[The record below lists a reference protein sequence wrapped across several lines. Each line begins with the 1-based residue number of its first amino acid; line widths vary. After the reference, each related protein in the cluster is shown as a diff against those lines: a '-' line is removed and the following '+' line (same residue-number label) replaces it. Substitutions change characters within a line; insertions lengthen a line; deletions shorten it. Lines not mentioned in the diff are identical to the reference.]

1 MKRTNTQPSAPL
13 PGSSFSPDARK
24 IPNNVQLET
33 GRRRSSRNGAVIFG
47 LVVFALAVAVV
58 LAVAQMAFGN
68 IGVGALVLAAVAG
81 WLAVSSVHIV
91 LEWEKAVVLRLGK
104 FNRVAGPGV
113 VFTWPIIEFYTLRVD
128 QRVSATYFG
137 AEETLTSDLV
147 PINVD
152 AVVFW
157 MVFSAKKAC
166 VEVEDY
172 AAAVSWVAQTAM
184 RKAIGR
190 ATVAEVAMRRDQLD
204 AELKE
209 ALEEKLSPWGIDI
222 IDVEVRD
229 IVVPKELQAA
239 MAAEAVAERKKNARM
254 VLAEVERDISEML
267 KDASEVYDGDQ
278 DALRLRTMHLAYE
291 SVEKSGGTL
300 VIPSAFSEGFVDPSG
315 AVGGAGGAGG
325 AGARGAQ
332 RARGARSKKKFRY
345 ITNEI
350 SGKNVTIITKFPFKA
365 MKAVRH
371 EAKNRTST
379 LRLEPCHRQEA
390 LGCQRCTPSGKDV
403 FRPGVRPTE
412 LQTRSSH
419 RLFRPAAVLRPF
431 RVGHHAGSPSSA
443 DRSIVANHRG
453 PRRHL
458 AVLRRG
464 AGVPPRAHF
473 AEVLL

>member
-1 MKRTNTQPSAPL
+1 MGLFRRNRIEH
-13 PGSSFSPDARK
+13 DAQGERK
-24 IPNNVQLET
+24 L
-33 GRRRSSRNGAVIFG
+33 AVIVVPLYFINRRAKAG
-47 LVVFALAVAVV
+47 KSVKKPLVANLCGFFLVMFAVGFLVPFLLTFAFVSPLTIAASAAVGFVVATSVRIAPQWERVAV
-58 LAVAQMAFGN
+58 LRFG
-68 IGVGALVLAAVAG
+68 
-81 WLAVSSVHIV
+81 
-91 LEWEKAVVLRLGK
+91 R
-104 FNRVAGPGV
+104 FNRVAGPGI
-113 VFTWPIIEFYTLRVD
+113 VFTWPIVEFYTLRVD

-325 AGARGAQ
+325 AGG
-332 RARGARSKKKFRY
+332 
-345 ITNEI
+345 
-350 SGKNVTIITKFPFKA
+350 
-365 MKAVRH
+365 
-371 EAKNRTST
+371 
-379 LRLEPCHRQEA
+379 
-390 LGCQRCTPSGKDV
+390 
-403 FRPGVRPTE
+403 PG
-412 LQTRSSH
+412 
-419 RLFRPAAVLRPF
+419 
-431 RVGHHAGSPSSA
+431 SA
-443 DRSIVANHRG
+443 T
-453 PRRHL
+453 
-458 AVLRRG
+458 G
-464 AGVPPRAHF
+464 AGGTV
-473 AEVLL
+473 